1 MITTLSAYKEMI
13 LASSGGK
20 SDIKLRNGQSIVSDS
35 AGPVAPSYEPASL
48 IPHNI
53 GLDAVSVELS
63 ASHDVFSAVD
73 DFYNLGR
80 SGRFDAFHK
89 LSPEDKEQFVKIVAE
104 LAKSGYIGY
113 EELIVDKKVER
124 HEIVSQIGDDR
135 LRNARVYDRSKY
147 PHH

>member
-13 LASSGGK
+13 LEASGGK
-20 SDIKLRNGQSIVSDS
+20 TRSQPGLNQNIAAGGTYPVLSE
-35 AGPVAPSYEPASL
+35 AGPASQMTDSKS
-48 IPHNI
+48 I
-53 GLDAVSVELS
+53 DAVSVELS

-80 SGRFDAFHK
+80 SDRFDAFHK
-89 LSPEDKEQFVKIVAE
+89 LSPGDKEQFVKIVAE

-113 EELIVDKKVER
+113 EELIVNKKAER

-147 PHH
+147 PHR

>member
-13 LASSGGK
+13 FAFSGER
-20 SDIKLRNGQSIVSDS
+20 SQPQLRGNQNMAS
-35 AGPVAPSYEPASL
+35 AGTDPVPFSPEFAGQMIDNKS
-48 IPHNI
+48 I
-53 GLDAVSVELS
+53 DAVSVELS

-80 SGRFDAFHK
+80 SGRFGAFHK
-89 LSPEDKEQFVKIVAE
+89 LSPEEKEQFVKIVAE
-104 LAKSGYIGY
+104 LAKSGYVGY
-113 EELIVDKKVER
+113 EELIVNNKVER

-147 PHH
+147 PHR

>member
-13 LASSGGK
+13 FASSGGK
-20 SDIKLRNGQSIVSDS
+20 SQLQLRENQNLASGGTDPVVELAGQMSDHKSI
-35 AGPVAPSYEPASL
+35 
-48 IPHNI
+48 
-53 GLDAVSVELS
+53 DAFSVELS

-80 SGRFDAFHK
+80 SDRFEAFHK
-89 LSPEDKEQFVKIVAE
+89 LSPEEKEQFVKIVAE
-104 LAKSGYIGY
+104 LAKSGYVGY
-113 EELIVDKKVER
+113 EELIVNNKVER
-124 HEIVSQIGDDR
+124 HEIVSQIGDYR